1 MKSKLINTVRE
12 DFQKRVIS
20 YVCYVTLALFCIVL
34 TFFFGGGERFLN
46 NKSID
51 FTFCSASYWKVSLQ
65 LDAIFKGT
73 IISRH
78 NKIIKPSG
86 QQAHFLGIRPGQTL
100 KISMTLITKLSLCY

>member
-34 TFFFGGGERFLN
+34 TFFLWGERFLN

-51 FTFCSASYWKVSLQ
+51 LTFCSASYWKVSLQ

-86 QQAHFLGIRPGQTL
+86 QQAHFLGIEL
-100 KISMTLITKLSLCY
+100 VLVIKLLFD